1 MIVPLLD
8 HDPNGTKWMPIK
20 RLRARLH
27 LRPALG
33 CQQAGHRFRA
43 RRRRTGL
50 VTQNPH
56 KLRAIRVFFFDMD
69 ALPPPPPDGTI
80 LQDYFGSGP
89 KIVSMIN

>member
-20 RLRARLH
+20 SFVPGFICDQPSGASRLA
-27 LRPALG
+27 PVPG
-33 CQQAGHRFRA
+33 TQ
-43 RRRRTGL
+43 TENGL

-69 ALPPPPPDGTI
+69 ALPPPPDGI
-80 LQDYFGSGP
+80 VLQDYFGSG
-89 KIVSMIN
+89 KSVVTLVN